1 MTPIQIPSW
10 CLIFKN
16 LIKTTC
22 SVVHVHVYHVTSS
35 SSLENRTTVYYA
47 DLSLN
52 WFDEMTD
59 RNIYGA
65 VHFVDTKGGRERKK
79 FVDQAVTG
87 AMDCWYDKLEE
98 GLVEIDPR

>member
-1 MTPIQIPSW
+1 
-10 CLIFKN
+10 
-16 LIKTTC
+16 
-22 SVVHVHVYHVTSS
+22 
-35 SSLENRTTVYYA
+35 
-47 DLSLN
+47 
-52 WFDEMTD
+52 MTD